1 MKILFEQVQPKDV
14 SFNDMQV
21 ICEQTNPKEPTKL
34 KIRGKYICCDK
45 QNANGR
51 VYKFDYMSK
60 TCVPEYKRIW
70 VEPGRAYAELNHAQ
84 SYTVDPKLACEIITS
99 LEVDGTDFIGESV
112 VLNSD
117 TRLGTPGTP
126 NGDILAAIL
135 VHGGKI
141 GKSTRG
147 AVDDPN
153 NKIIDENNCYS
164 LITVDSVLD
173 PSGPNC
179 YINDLIMQQK
189 DFMVNQHG
197 LIVECAYDQ
206 LQKRLNSYV
215 STPDMAVRR
224 QQMNSFFSE
233 FMQNLRKK

>member
-1 MKILFEQVQPKDV
+1 
-14 SFNDMQV
+14 
-21 ICEQTNPKEPTKL
+21 
-34 KIRGKYICCDK
+34 
-45 QNANGR
+45 
-51 VYKFDYMSK
+51 MSK

-70 VEPGRAYAELNHAQ
+70 VNQGRAYAELNHAQ

-99 LEVDGTDFIGESV
+99 LEVDGKDFIGESV

-153 NKIIDENNCYS
+153 NKIIDETNCYS
-164 LITVDSVLD
+164 LITVDTVLD
-173 PSGPNC
+173 PSGPGC
-179 YINDLIMQQK
+179 YINDLIM
-189 DFMVNQHG
+189 
-197 LIVECAYDQ
+197 
-206 LQKRLNSYV
+206 
-215 STPDMAVRR
+215 
-224 QQMNSFFSE
+224 
-233 FMQNLRKK
+233 